1 LCSDAEP
8 PQYRRT
14 SSYRDLGN
22 AMLFTARIVGLLLL
36 ALMAEGCA
44 AFHGKL
50 AAPNIV
56 RQPLE
61 IDDPAFPIAGG
72 VMTRAGT
79 DTVYLAGLLPSVTNP
94 NAPKDS
100 VESYGDA
107 ETQTTTILTRIKALL
122 GKFGFDMGDIV
133 KMNIY
138 MVGDPSKGNAMDF
151 EGMMAAYRRY
161 FGTHEQPN
169 KPARTT
175 VQVVALRRPGALM
188 EIEVVAAK
196 KR

>member
-1 LCSDAEP
+1 
-8 PQYRRT
+8 
-14 SSYRDLGN
+14 
-22 AMLFTARIVGLLLL
+22 MLFSGRIVGLLLL
-36 ALMAEGCA
+36 DFMANGCVTY
-44 AFHGKL
+44 HGKP
-50 AAPNIV
+50 AAPNII

-61 IDDPAFPIAGG
+61 VDDPAFPVAGG
-72 VMTRAGT
+72 VITRAGT
-79 DTVYLAGLLPSVTNP
+79 DTVYLAGLLPSIVNP

-100 VESYGDA
+100 VEAYGDT

-138 MVGDPSKGNAMDF
+138 MVGDPSKGSAMDF
-151 EGMMAAYRRY
+151 AGMMTAYRRN
-161 FGTHEQPN
+161 FGTQEQPN

-175 VQVVALRRPGALM
+175 VQVVALTRPGALL

-196 KR
+196 SHNAPKR

>member
-1 LCSDAEP
+1 
-8 PQYRRT
+8 
-14 SSYRDLGN
+14 
-22 AMLFTARIVGLLLL
+22 LFSARVIGLSLL

-44 AFHGKL
+44 AFHGNP
-50 AAPNIV
+50 AAPDII

-61 IDDPAFPIAGG
+61 VDDPAIPVAGG

-79 DTVYLAGLLPSVTNP
+79 DTVYLAGLLPTVVNL

-100 VESYGDA
+100 VEAYGDA
-107 ETQTTTILTRIKALL
+107 ETQTTTILTRIKAML

-161 FGTHEQPN
+161 FGTEEQPN

-175 VQVVALRRPGALM
+175 VQVVSLRRPGALL

-196 KR
+196 RFDPHGKRPLAK

>member
-1 LCSDAEP
+1 
-8 PQYRRT
+8 
-14 SSYRDLGN
+14 
-22 AMLFTARIVGLLLL
+22 MLFSSRVVGLLLL
-36 ALMAEGCA
+36 ALIAEGCVA
-44 AFHGKL
+44 VHDKPAV
-50 AAPNIV
+50 PNIV

-61 IDDPAFPIAGG
+61 VDDPAFPVAGG

-79 DTVYLAGLLPSVTNP
+79 DTVYLAGLLPSVVNL

-100 VESYGDA
+100 VEAYGDA
-107 ETQTTTILTRIKALL
+107 ETQATTILTRIKALL
-122 GKFGFDMGDIV
+122 GRFGFDMGDIV

-161 FGTHEQPN
+161 FGTQEQPN

-175 VQVVALRRPGALM
+175 VQVLALRRPGALL

-196 KR
+196 SPGARKR